1 MFEVSFQRRSGKGT
15 SSVFSDNGTV
25 NVFTEADFLSAD
37 TTEIPLG
44 ASTAQLSTNEP
55 QPGCSSIRD
64 GSATAGTLP
73 AVPGTPPTTA
83 RMRSFQNLSP
93 EDIYHYRKYLKNKNE
108 YHAKERKLHSNLNIV
123 SLKKS

>member
-1 MFEVSFQRRSGKGT
+1 MFEVSFQRRS
-15 SSVFSDNGTV
+15 VFNDNGTV

-55 QPGCSSIRD
+55 QPGRSSIRD

-73 AVPGTPPTTA
+73 AVPG
-83 RMRSFQNLSP
+83 MRSFRNLSP
-93 EDIYHYRKYLKNKNE
+93 EDI
-108 YHAKERKLHSNLNIV
+108 
-123 SLKKS
+123 